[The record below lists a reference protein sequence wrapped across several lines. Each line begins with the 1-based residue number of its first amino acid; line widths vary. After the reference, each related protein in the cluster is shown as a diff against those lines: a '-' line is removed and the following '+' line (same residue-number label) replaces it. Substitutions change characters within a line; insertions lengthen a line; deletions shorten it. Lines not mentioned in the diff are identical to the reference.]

1 MKEICKMFR
10 LSRQAFYQHRKFV
23 VNELLQEEVII
34 QMVKEYRAKMPR
46 LGGRK
51 LYYLLKSD
59 LEQLPYIPGR
69 DKFFDLLRKNALLVS
84 PTKQYTVTT
93 QSHHRFRVY
102 TNLISERKVSRIN
115 EVFVADITYLRL
127 FKGFCYLFLITDV
140 YSRKIVGYDVSES
153 LSVDGALRAAR
164 MAFRGIT
171 SKQEL
176 IHHSD
181 RGVHYCCNAYVK
193 LMQKHSVRLSMG
205 ETGNPYDN
213 AIAERVN
220 GILKTEFLLNG
231 MFQTVESAKRAAQ
244 EAIET
249 YNNFRPHMSIDYLT
263 PSMKYTA

>member
-1 MKEICKMFR
+1 MKEICKMFY
-10 LSRQAFYQHRKFV
+10 LSRQAFYQYRKFV
-23 VNELLQEEVII
+23 TDERFQEEIII
-34 QMVKEYRAKMPR
+34 QMVREHRAKMPR

-51 LYYLLKSD
+51 LYYLLKVD

-69 DKFFDLLRKNALLVS
+69 DKFFDLLRKNGLLVK

-93 QSHHRFRVY
+93 QSHHRFRIY
-102 TNLISERKVSRIN
+102 TNLTSDLKVSRVN

-127 FKGFCYLFLITDV
+127 TKGFCYLFLVTDV
-140 YSRKIVGYDVSES
+140 YSRKIVGYDVSDS

-164 MAFRGIT
+164 MALRDVT
-171 SKQEL
+171 DNEEL

-181 RGVHYCCNAYVK
+181 RGVHYCCDAYVK

-231 MFQTVESAKRAAQ
+231 IFQTVSSAKRAAQ

-249 YNNFRPHMSIDYLT
+249 YNNLRPHMSLDYLT
-263 PSMKYTA
+263 PSMKYAA